1 MWTACKQFVCSRI
14 KFVLKM
20 HFKCI
25 ATKMLP
31 GFHEY
36 HAKIVVLLTSLNL
49 LSLAVKTQT
58 SLVFTRLLAALFFC
72 PKKEI
77 DTSTALSMTISRM
90 KSQKRNR

>member
-36 HAKIVVLLTSLNL
+36 HAKRFFDFCSFVLLS
-49 LSLAVKTQT
+49 K
-58 SLVFTRLLAALFFC
+58 
-72 PKKEI
+72 
-77 DTSTALSMTISRM
+77 
-90 KSQKRNR
+90 KRNRYFDCAQYDNIANEVSKTK